1 MLFLVLHHCMAV
13 LEKKVKILIWVFF
26 IWFWKCRGDRGFCS
40 VECRYRQIFM
50 DEEESLRQEKQC
62 SMAAMKPTSASSSSS
77 SSSAASNQRK
87 GTRNRGSGFAYWDRE
102 NQLETKNWFLWV
114 VFSVL
119 PLGLFRNGLW
129 CSLSFVFWC
138 FLPRGQKDPT
148 CFAPKHFICNS
159 PRFWLLHHCLEQKP
173 LRTVVGFCD
182 S

>member
-87 GTRNRGSGFAYWDRE
+87 GTRNRGSGFAYWDWERTSWKPRIGFFE
-102 NQLETKNWFLWV
+102 LYFQFYPLVYFEMTMMFFVLFISASCQEDKRIQP
-114 VFSVL
+114 VL
-119 PLGLFRNGLW
+119 PPNILSVIAHGFG
-129 CSLSFVFWC
+129 CSTIV
-138 FLPRGQKDPT
+138 
-148 CFAPKHFICNS
+148 
-159 PRFWLLHHCLEQKP
+159 
-173 LRTVVGFCD
+173 
-182 S
+182 